1 MLYNVVYR
9 FHDQYGNLD
18 YMSAS
23 GENEEAAHDEA
34 ARLLAEMASSY
45 SECVREG
52 WK

>member
-1 MLYNVVYR
+1 MYNVVYR

-23 GENEEAAHDEA
+23 GMTPEQAHDEA
-34 ARLLAEMASSY
+34 ARLLAEIRATY

-52 WK
+52 WR